1 MWLTVDLQLR
11 SMCWFPRGKEVIEM
25 TSTIRK
31 AAVAAALASGL
42 VIGGVGVTQA
52 FAQSASPSASSSANS
67 GGNSGSNASRSGN
80 TDTCPHDNPSNSSTS
95 T

>member
-1 MWLTVDLQLR
+1 
-11 SMCWFPRGKEVIEM
+11 M

-31 AAVAAALASGL
+31 AALGVALASGL

-52 FAQSASPSASSSANS
+52 FAQTASPSASSTAN
-67 GGNSGSNASRSGN
+67 GGGSSSSSKAGN
-80 TDTCPHDNPSNSSTS
+80 TDSCPHDHASNSSGNSSTS